1 MDYRFQSS
9 FRDLQATGGSDNYR
23 HIEANP
29 QKNALIPPCYDTT
42 HRTIISL
49 LSDKKSMANVRSGL
63 MDAPQTRKR
72 KTPMNASRLTNYSRI
87 AITPSVAGC
96 SLVTG
101 VVIATIPGQVTA
113 GLQIWNVGQALPQIS
128 SSAPATQDLV
138 LTATF
143 NTAFQ
148 INLFGTRTSTNA
160 GTDQVFWAPNN
171 NLSFINYEGGNDPAI
186 WMSTVVIRAGALDG
200 RASNFGYTSHAFYQ
214 ALNSHTTSHDI
225 QNNINS
231 GETGA
236 IGIRFF
242 AGSDFHYG
250 WVEVSRDALGIV
262 TVERWA
268 LESTAGDG
276 AEYSPAGSTAVPGL
290 GGLAALAIGAAGVR
304 SRRQRTVA

>member
-1 MDYRFQSS
+1 
-9 FRDLQATGGSDNYR
+9 
-23 HIEANP
+23 
-29 QKNALIPPCYDTT
+29 
-42 HRTIISL
+42 
-49 LSDKKSMANVRSGL
+49 

-72 KTPMNASRLTNYSRI
+72 KTRMNASRLTNYSRI

-113 GLQIWNVGQALPQIS
+113 GLQIWNVGQALPQTTS
-128 SSAPATQDLV
+128 GAPASQDLA

-148 INLFGTRTSTNA
+148 INLFGTGSISSSY
-160 GTDQVFWAPNN
+160 GDQVFWAPNN
-171 NLSFINYEGGNDPAI
+171 NLSFINYGGPSGNDPAI
-186 WMSTVVIRAGALDG
+186 WMSTVVIRAGALNG
-200 RASNFGYTSHAFYQ
+200 RASNGGYTTHAWDV
-214 ALNSHTTSHDI
+214 ATNSHTTSNDI
-225 QNNINS
+225 QNRISS

-236 IGIRFF
+236 FGIRFVDG
-242 AGSDFHYG
+242 ADYYNG
-250 WVEVSRDALGIV
+250 WVEVSMDANNFI